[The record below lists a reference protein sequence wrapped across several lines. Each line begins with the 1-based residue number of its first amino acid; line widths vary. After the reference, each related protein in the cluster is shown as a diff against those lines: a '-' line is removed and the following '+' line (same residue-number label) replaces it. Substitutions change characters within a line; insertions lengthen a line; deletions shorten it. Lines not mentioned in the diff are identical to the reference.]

1 LFSSVYFSSAII
13 SEHRLYGTLGVIFV
27 LLTWFI
33 AMGAVLALGAA
44 GRAEWQARRETDDNH
59 VEALDAVGPE
69 E

>member
-1 LFSSVYFSSAII
+1 SAII

-33 AMGAVLALGAA
+33 GIGAVLVLGAA
-44 GRAEWQARRETDDNH
+44 CGTEWQGRREATAHDAD
-59 VEALDAVGPE
+59 ALKTVGQE